1 MVHGNLAHAAA
12 VVGAIGSVGVLL
24 AQQRRVLLIAG
35 LAVLTLAEALLAA
48 AVAPA
53 HDVHRLTNPAV
64 GAAAVVS
71 VIAVAALTVV
81 FVRYPALVA
90 PALLLVAPF
99 RIPVDVGSLHAF
111 LLLPLYAVLAA
122 AVLALAW
129 IAVFRPPQ
137 PWLPPVLVVPAAAF
151 IAFDAIS
158 LLWSIDIRAGT
169 VELLFFIFPFAA
181 LVAVVSRAPF
191 ASWLP
196 KVLTVEVLALGA
208 VFAAIG
214 LWQEWTH
221 HVFFARDVAYV
232 DAYSNFYRVT
242 SVFKDPSMYA
252 RHLVLALVV
261 LVLLLW
267 LGKIRIGL
275 AAALMAVL
283 AAGVLVSYSQSGM
296 FTLFV
301 VALGVTLVT
310 ADRRSKTIVLGAC
323 VVGALVAAAAF
334 VVIAQGHSARKF
346 TSGRSR
352 LASVT
357 AKVIA
362 EHPLAGVGVGG
373 QPLASRNE
381 ANEGT
386 VARNASHTTPLT
398 VMAELGV
405 GGAILYVLF
414 LAGAAL
420 VLLAAVQQSRALGLG
435 LSAVF
440 LVIVVHSLFYSGF
453 FEDPIMWGSLA
464 VAGSLLAV
472 RAEAADSL
480 ESDARAPTRYPV
492 FGHWRPAPVRASAR
506 RGEIRAG

>member
-1 MVHGNLAHAAA
+1 MVHGNLAQAAA
-12 VVGAIGSVGVLL
+12 VIGATASVGVLL
-24 AQQRRVLLIAG
+24 AQHRRLLLVLG

-48 AVAPA
+48 AVVPSHDVSRLTSPAPA
-53 HDVHRLTNPAV
+53 
-64 GAAAVVS
+64 GAAVVGLIGI
-71 VIAVAALTVV
+71 VVLTVV
-81 FVRYPALVA
+81 FVRYPAVVA

-122 AVLALAW
+122 AVLALTW

-158 LLWSIDIRAGT
+158 LLWSVDVRAGA

-181 LVAVVSRAPF
+181 LVAVIGRARF

-196 KVLTVEVLALGA
+196 KVLAVEVIGLASA
-208 VFAAIG
+208 FAAIG
-214 LWQEWTH
+214 LWQERTH
-221 HVFFARDVAYV
+221 RVFFARDVAYV

-242 SVFKDPSMYA
+242 SVFKDPSIYA
-252 RHLVLALVV
+252 RHLVLALVI

-267 LGKIRIGL
+267 LGKIRIAL
-275 AAALMAVL
+275 AAALMAIL
-283 AAGVLVSYSQSGM
+283 AAGLLVSYSQSAM
-296 FTLFV
+296 FTLFF

-310 ADRRSKTIVLGAC
+310 ADRRSKAIVLSAC
-323 VVGALVAAAAF
+323 VVGALVAAASF

-362 EHPLAGVGVGG
+362 EHPYAGVGVGG
-373 QPLASRNE
+373 QPLASRDE
-381 ANEGT
+381 VGRGT
-386 VARNASHTTPLT
+386 VARNASHATPLT
-398 VMAELGV
+398 VVAELGI
-405 GGAILYVLF
+405 GGAILYVIF

-420 VLLAAVQQSRALGLG
+420 LLLAAVQQSRALGLG

-440 LVIVVHSLFYSGF
+440 LAILIHSLFYSGF
-453 FEDPIMWGSLA
+453 FEDPIMWGTLA

-472 RAEAADSL
+472 RVEALDTL
-480 ESDARAPTRYPV
+480 ESGARAPWRYPV
-492 FGHWRPAPVRASAR
+492 FRRWHPAPVRASTR